1 MTALAPPVTSMVLIG
16 LRDGILI
23 HVTIHDVTIGAL
35 GGGSANLGQYRGQ
48 TMLIVNVASKCGLTP
63 QYASLQK
70 LYETYAERGLVVLAV
85 PCNQFGGQE
94 PGTPFEI
101 ADFCEVN
108 FGITFPITEKVEV
121 NGPDRHELFE
131 RLTETPD
138 PDGTAGDVRWNFE
151 KFLVEPAGSVV
162 ARFRPLTDPLAP
174 DLVAAIDQH
183 LPEPGSLPEPAR
195 LPEPGSRPK
204 ADPAAAEATPAAWD
218 PPASWVPPAAREVQA
233 AEVPVGRRGLL
244 SRWARRPR

>member
-1 MTALAPPVTSMVLIG
+1 
-16 LRDGILI
+16 
-23 HVTIHDVTIGAL
+23 VTIHDVNIGAL

-70 LYETYAERGLVVLAV
+70 LYEAYADRGLVVLGV

-94 PGTPFEI
+94 PGTPREI

-131 RLTETPD
+131 KLTDTPD

-151 KFLVEPAGSVV
+151 KFVVEPSGSVV

-174 DLVAAIDQH
+174 ELVAAVEQH
-183 LPEPGSLPEPAR
+183 LPEPGSH
-195 LPEPGSRPK
+195 PEPGRAPRP
-204 ADPAAAEATPAAWD
+204 APSTATDGAVQAPAAWE
-218 PPASWVPPAAREVQA
+218 PPADWNPQVAKA
-233 AEVPVGRRGLL
+233 PVGRRGLL